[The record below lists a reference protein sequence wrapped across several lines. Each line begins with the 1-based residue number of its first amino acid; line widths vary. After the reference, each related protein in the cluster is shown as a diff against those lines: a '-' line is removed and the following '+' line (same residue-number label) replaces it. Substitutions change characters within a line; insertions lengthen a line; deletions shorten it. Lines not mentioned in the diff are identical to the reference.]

1 MMIITCQC
9 NVSSSEG
16 KDSHEHCS
24 GEWPQRYYTSIEDR
38 SEQGEVLIIPL
49 GLQLTQLGTLR
60 VKCSG
65 CE

>member
-16 KDSHEHCS
+16 KDSHEHGS
-24 GEWPQRYYTSIEDR
+24 GERPQRYHTSIGDR

-49 GLQLTQLGTLR
+49 GAIKGPSTQLGTLQ
-60 VKCSG
+60 
-65 CE
+65 